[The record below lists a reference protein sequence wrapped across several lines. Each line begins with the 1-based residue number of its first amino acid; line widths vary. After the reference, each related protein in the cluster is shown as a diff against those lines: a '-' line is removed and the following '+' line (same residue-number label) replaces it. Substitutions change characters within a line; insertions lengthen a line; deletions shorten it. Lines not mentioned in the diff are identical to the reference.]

1 MRKKRQN
8 YKRQAMLGQYTP
20 TSVRDPR
27 IRALTDHVLD
37 WMWAHP
43 GYIFEVAYRYFA
55 SDVPEAMFSMHFY
68 NRDRIFRYISVD
80 GNSYWSSIQ
89 PCTEDNLR
97 TLLAALRRID
107 VEAGNNG

>member
-43 GYIFEVAYRYFA
+43 GYTFEVDYRYFA

-80 GNSYWSSIQ
+80 GNPYWSSLQ
-89 PCTEDNLR
+89 PCTVDNLR